1 MQLGTKAMQEP
12 IEVFKTQKLIQ
23 VNSKILR
30 TVSVCFVG
38 RRQTVHELQ
47 WPSGQCRRRSSS
59 KVQALCLKKQQ

>member
-12 IEVFKTQKLIQ
+12 IEVFETQKLIQ

-47 WPSGQCRRRSSS
+47 WP
-59 KVQALCLKKQQ
+59 